1 MCLVYSI
8 CYHMY
13 VVITTKQIAFLIPVM
28 LGGIQ
33 QIPELLAMVDLT
45 DASSKKLGAYS
56 DGMKQRILIA

>member
-1 MCLVYSI
+1 
-8 CYHMY
+8 MY